1 MLTKRENLLETIHGG
16 HPDRFVNQFEFLSII
31 MNDPIRATYKAP
43 KYGELN
49 VTNQWGVTRSWPEGT
64 PGPFPVHDDAHR
76 LLKDITEWR
85 DIVHAPS
92 PVFPEAAWEPAI
104 AAAEAVDRKD
114 KFVSNFQAPGL
125 FESLHYFMGMEDA
138 MMNFYEE
145 PDEMHDLIKY
155 LTEWELDAARET
167 CDHLHIDAVFHHDD
181 WGSQRST
188 FFSPAM
194 FEEFFVDAYK
204 QIYGYYKERGVQLIV
219 HHSDSYAATLI
230 PDMIDMG
237 IDIWQGVM
245 TGNDVRKCI
254 DTYGGKISF
263 MGGIDS
269 ATVDHPGWTR
279 QEVHDQVRRACAEYG
294 KLYFIPCASQG
305 GPMSTFDGVYQAL
318 TEEIDNASKD
328 MF

>member
-49 VTNQWGVTRSWPEGT
+49 VTNEWGVTRSWPEGT

-85 DIVHAPS
+85 DIIHAPS

-245 TGNDVRKCI
+245 TGNDIRKCI

-269 ATVDHPGWTR
+269 ATVDHPG
-279 QEVHDQVRRACAEYG
+279 
-294 KLYFIPCASQG
+294 
-305 GPMSTFDGVYQAL
+305 
-318 TEEIDNASKD
+318 
-328 MF
+328 